1 MIMKNKKISMS
12 FQECTITITITITKI
27 IKYLC
32 IPEKAKIRDS
42 NISSNTMMYLMILNV
57 HYHSKTIVIL

>member
-12 FQECTITITITITKI
+12 FQECTITITITKI

-42 NISSNTMMYLMILNV
+42 NSSSNMMMYLMILNI